1 MSDQAWAAL
10 ARGSR
15 EALRQL
21 GYMIT
26 PQCLPGEPDECGGT
40 FAQHAMAQL
49 ATLKAVADHHLMHL
63 GPAWTE
69 LHSEIYRDTR
79 AELESC
85 GGGCV

>member
-1 MSDQAWAAL
+1 MSDQAWAEL
-10 ARGSR
+10 AQGSR

-21 GYMIT
+21 GYTIT

-40 FAQHAMAQL
+40 FAQHAMAHL

-63 GPAWTE
+63 GPDWTE
-69 LHSEIYRDTR
+69 LHGEIYWDVR
-79 AELESC
+79 AELENC